1 MGPDEKSPCQRCEN
15 YRSKTVEEVGA
26 SLEGAIVPVNLPLVD
41 GAIMHAESSLADTIV
56 PVEPPLVN
64 DEMVPAG
71 EFTLSRERGLV
82 GFLKVNIILQH
93 LGGSSYRCKAK

>member
-1 MGPDEKSPCQRCEN
+1 M
-15 YRSKTVEEVGA
+15 
-26 SLEGAIVPVNLPLVD
+26 PVNPPLLD

-71 EFTLSRERGLV
+71 EFTLSRERGLA
-82 GFLKVNIILQH
+82 GFLRVNPIFEH
-93 LGGSSYRCKAK
+93 LGGPLYRCKAKWIRRVPDGLESIREPRQPKQLGPCKSS